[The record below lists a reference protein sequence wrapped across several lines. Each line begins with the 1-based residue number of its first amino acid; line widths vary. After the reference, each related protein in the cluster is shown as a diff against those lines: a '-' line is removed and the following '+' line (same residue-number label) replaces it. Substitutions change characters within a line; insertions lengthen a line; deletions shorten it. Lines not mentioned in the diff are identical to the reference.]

1 MKEKGMDPY
10 ARLMA
15 RLKTA
20 NESLKSAF
28 DDINDYTNDEVVK
41 TYVSSIMENST
52 SLSEI
57 VDD

>member
-1 MKEKGMDPY
+1 
-10 ARLMA
+10 MA

-28 DDINDYTNDEVVK
+28 DDINDYSEDEVVK
-41 TYVSSIMENST
+41 TYISSIMENSR